1 MSSSNVA
8 VGGNN
13 TAVGESGSNAMG
25 SNNTAVGSSTV
36 VASNT
41 STNTGVSGNTTGSQN
56 VAVGQS
62 DTNTS
67 GSQNTA
73 VGSMELEID
82 TAMSEMPT
90 SEADLIADQIVA
102 QNIEDQQEQLEQQQ
116 QETGEYAD
124 ESQLIA
130 YMGYVQGFN
139 GYTQVELPELAT
151 WYEPED
157 IYANVN
163 IPDNNVA
170 FAQMYGKNLNEIN
183 KKTKIE
189 KNG

>member
-25 SNNTAVGSSTV
+25 SNNTAVGSSAV

-41 STNTGVSGNTTGSQN
+41 STNTGASGNTTGSQN

-62 DTNTS
+62 DANTS

-102 QNIEDQQEQLEQQQ
+102 QNIEDQQYPNTCL
-116 QETGEYAD
+116 
-124 ESQLIA
+124 L
-130 YMGYVQGFN
+130 
-139 GYTQVELPELAT
+139 YTSPSPRDGLLSRMPSSA
-151 WYEPED
+151 
-157 IYANVN
+157 
-163 IPDNNVA
+163 
-170 FAQMYGKNLNEIN
+170 
-183 KKTKIE
+183 
-189 KNG
+189 